1 MKKTIQFLSL
11 CILLSALIIGCSTD
25 NIRNIAG
32 PNGVVDP
39 EPTGPTVV
47 NPVDINQNTNG
58 FNLLERIQ
66 GQWVGSNRVIA
77 DDFDFFTWDY
87 RANSPSQ
94 VHGIFEGGSLG
105 NLLTSFFVTDFKN
118 KRTIMA
124 RNGGLLNGI
133 YRSSYF
139 VLDSV
144 RTDANGDYY
153 RLVDA
158 VGGSGTMYMELRF
171 KQDSLYWNAY
181 TSRLGVVVPPTRH
194 MTFKGKL
201 NDIELAQTAA
211 NTVGFPQNTP
221 AWDFSEGFL
230 EEYLY
235 INPGDT
241 APVSATFLAQGQDNS
256 DLIGLAQESGD
267 PFTIEQHPYLATLQL
282 DITRN
287 PTIENKRL
295 FINLS
300 KESYTDESGYFVSDL
315 EVYNTTLLFSELSQ
329 NESGLF
335 LTYLHP
341 GTYYINVTADANE
354 DGFISEGDITHS
366 QQIITIT
373 AEGQQQITIDNIN
386 VQN

>member
-1 MKKTIQFLSL
+1 MLLTML
-11 CILLSALIIGCSTD
+11 ILGCSTD

-39 EPTGPTVV
+39 EPTGPTEV

-66 GQWVGSNRVIA
+66 GQWIGSNRVIA
-77 DDFDFFTWDY
+77 DDFDFFAWDY

-181 TSRLGVVVPPTRH
+181 TSRLGTVIPPTRH
-194 MTFKGKL
+194 MTFKGRL

-221 AWDFSEGFL
+221 AWDFSEGFM

-235 INPGDT
+235 LNPGDT

-267 PFTIEQHPYLATLQL
+267 PYTIEQHPYLATLQL
-282 DITRN
+282 DVARN
-287 PTIENKRL
+287 PAIENKTL

-300 KESYTDESGYFVSDL
+300 KESYTDELGYFVSDL
-315 EVYNTTLLFSELSQ
+315 EVYDTTLLFSELSQ
-329 NESGLF
+329 NENSLF

-341 GTYYINVTADANE
+341 GTYYINITADANE

-366 QQIITIT
+366 QRIITIT

>member
-1 MKKTIQFLSL
+1 MKKTIQFLSF
-11 CILLSALIIGCSTD
+11 CILLYALIIGCSTD
-25 NIRNIAG
+25 SIRNIAG
-32 PNGVVDP
+32 PIEVVDP
-39 EPTGPTVV
+39 EPTGPTEV
-47 NPVDINQNTNG
+47 NPVDINQNANG
-58 FNLLERIQ
+58 FNLLERMQ
-66 GQWVGSNRVIA
+66 GQWIGSNRVIA
-77 DDFDFFTWDY
+77 DDYDFFAWDY

-144 RTDANGDYY
+144 RTDTNGDYY

-181 TSRLGVVVPPTRH
+181 TSRLGTVIPPTRH
-194 MTFKGKL
+194 MTFKGRL

-221 AWDFSEGFL
+221 AWDFSEGFM

-256 DLIGLAQESGD
+256 DVIGLAQESGD
-267 PFTIEQHPYLATLQL
+267 PYTIEQHPYLATLQL
-282 DITRN
+282 DVTRN
-287 PTIENKRL
+287 PAIENKTL

-300 KESYTDESGYFVSDL
+300 KESYTDELGYFVSDL
-315 EVYNTTLLFSELSQ
+315 EVYDTTLLFSELSQ
-329 NESGLF
+329 NENSLF

-354 DGFISEGDITHS
+354 DGIISEGDITHS

-373 AEGQQQITIDNIN
+373 TEGQQQITIDNIN